1 MITNALK
8 KSEPARLIVG
18 ITINIAGAAIA
29 ASQYLQTHH
38 IF

>member
-1 MITNALK
+1 MIMNALK

-18 ITINIAGAAIA
+18 ATIDIAGVAIA
-29 ASQYLQTHH
+29 ASQYLHTHH